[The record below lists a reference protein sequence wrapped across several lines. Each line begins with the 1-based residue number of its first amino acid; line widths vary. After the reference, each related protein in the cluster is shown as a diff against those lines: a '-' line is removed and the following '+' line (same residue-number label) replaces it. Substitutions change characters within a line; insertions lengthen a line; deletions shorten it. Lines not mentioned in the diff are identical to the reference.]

1 MRLKKLVLNNFRNY
15 TNASVEFN
23 ADIICIVGENGA
35 GKTNLIDAVYYL
47 ALTKSALNNIDS
59 QNIRYGEEF
68 LFLKASVIKNQD
80 HHNLLLALERGK
92 KKVIKVNDAEY
103 EKISDHIGK
112 YPVVLIAPDDVTILL
127 GGSDERRKFFD
138 GTLSQTD
145 QQYLSNL
152 LTYNHYLKQRNS
164 ALKKFA
170 ESGKTDHA
178 LLDLY
183 DDNLISF
190 GKKIAEIRN
199 KHLENFITD
208 FKANYA
214 LISDDKEEVEINYL
228 SDFERGGVSS
238 FSKMREKDIILQRTT
253 WGIHKDDYEFVVN
266 SMPVKKFAS
275 QGQRKSFLTALKIAQ
290 FDYISKVKGFKPL
303 LLLDDIFD
311 KLDDKRISHLLSMIS
326 ENRFGQT
333 FFTDARSEYTQQ
345 LFIEKNINFQLIKVE
360 DGKII
365 KSE

>member
-1 MRLKKLVLNNFRNY
+1 MRLEKLALNNFRNY

-35 GKTNLIDAVYYL
+35 GKTNLIDAIYYL
-47 ALTKSALNNIDS
+47 ALTKSALNNVDS
-59 QNIRYGEEF
+59 QNIRHGEEYF
-68 LFLKASVIKNQD
+68 FLKASVRKQQNSY
-80 HHNLLLALERGK
+80 NLLLALGKGK
-92 KKVIKVNDAEY
+92 KKVIKVNDVEY

-112 YPVVLIAPDDVTILL
+112 YPVVLIAPDDVSILL
-127 GGSDERRKFFD
+127 GGSEERRKFFD
-138 GTLSQTD
+138 GTLAQTD
-145 QQYLSNL
+145 QQYLSDL
-152 LTYNHYLKQRNS
+152 LSYNRYLKQRNS

-183 DDNLISF
+183 DDKLISF
-190 GKKIAEIRN
+190 GKKIAEVRK
-199 KHLENFITD
+199 KHLQAFFTD
-208 FKANYA
+208 FKGNYA
-214 LISDDKEEVEINYL
+214 LISDEKEEVEINYL
-228 SDFERGGVSS
+228 SDFRKEGASS
-238 FSKMREKDIILQRTT
+238 FKQCREKDVILQRTT
-253 WGIHKDDYEFVVN
+253 WGIHKDDFEFVIN
-266 SMPVKKFAS
+266 EMPVKKFAS

-290 FDYISKVKGFKPL
+290 FDYISREKGFKPL

-311 KLDDKRISHLLSMIS
+311 KLDDKRISHLLGMIS

-365 KSE
+365 KSK